1 MSSSLLTTLLLAA
14 VSGVLTGLG
23 CFVRPLGRICAV
35 LCFVWLAAA
44 LPIMFFLSL
53 AAEYVLIFYLISS
66 ALGLIFLFGGR
77 PA

>member
-23 CFVRPLGRICAV
+23 CLVRPLGRVCAI
-35 LCFVWLAAA
+35 LCLVWLAAA
-44 LPIMFFLSL
+44 LPVMFFLNL
-53 AAEYVLIFYLISS
+53 AADYVLMFYLISG
-66 ALGLIFLFGGR
+66 AFGLIFLYGGR